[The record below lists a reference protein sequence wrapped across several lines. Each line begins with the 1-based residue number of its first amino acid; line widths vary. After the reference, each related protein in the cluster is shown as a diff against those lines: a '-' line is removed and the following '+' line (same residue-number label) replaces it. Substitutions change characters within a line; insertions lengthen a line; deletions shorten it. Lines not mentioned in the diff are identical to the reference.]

1 MRFSDFLKLSN
12 RRSINEMEGIVRGVR
27 DNFAGE
33 TERFTLLGA
42 LWALHPRPADRN
54 VVEVKAIKRWRAV
67 S

>member
-1 MRFSDFLKLSN
+1 
-12 RRSINEMEGIVRGVR
+12 MEGIVRGVR